1 MTPVR
6 NRPRICSETEQSITF
21 RVVESLAP
29 GRRPTAAFDRQC
41 QEFPNA
47 IPPMSRDLDA
57 LTSSTLKHLR
67 EHWWDDAFTAFLEE
81 TLKPR
86 PGKRILDVG
95 CGTGTAEISLA
106 RLRLS
111 QMHLFGVDLVTDR
124 VRDAH
129 AATRGIN
136 ARVGYAAADACRL
149 PFAADSF
156 DSTYCVAVLQ
166 HIRDLSGA
174 LGEIARVT
182 RPAAASSSSN
192 PTTRRATGSAPC
204 RAAWKRSRS
213 AAASSAGCSR
223 CAVSRPPR
231 PSVRSSR
238 GCSRRPA
245 SSRCRSGCS
254 RCRCRTSACRRRR
267 SGSRAATA
275 VRAVI
280 AKAPD
285 EGLRRLGADFL
296 KAIDQYARDANTAGS
311 AFVEIQNTMLFA
323 TVGQRG
329 E

>member
-1 MTPVR
+1 M
-6 NRPRICSETEQSITF
+6 N
-21 RVVESLAP
+21 
-29 GRRPTAAFDRQC
+29 
-41 QEFPNA
+41 
-47 IPPMSRDLDA
+47 RDLDA
-57 LTSSTLKHLR
+57 LTSSALKHLR

-81 TLKPR
+81 TLRPR

-95 CGTGTAEISLA
+95 CGSGTAEISLA

-111 QMHLFGVDLVTDR
+111 QMHLFGVDLVIDR
-124 VRDAH
+124 VRQAH
-129 AATRGIN
+129 AATRGMN

-182 RPAAASSSSN
+182 RPGGRVLIVEPDNAARYWFSSLESGMQAFELSRRFFGGLVAVRGESPAAAVGPLVPGMLAAAGVEPVSVRLFPVSVAHLGVPPPAFWDS
-192 PTTRRATGSAPC
+192 RRA
-204 RAAWKRSRS
+204 
-213 AAASSAGCSR
+213 
-223 CAVSRPPR
+223 V
-231 PSVRSSR
+231 VR
-238 GCSRRPA
+238 G
-245 SSRCRSGCS
+245 
-254 RCRCRTSACRRRR
+254 
-267 SGSRAATA
+267 
-275 VRAVI
+275 VI

-285 EGLRRLGADFL
+285 EALRRLGADFL
-296 KAIDQYARDANTAGS
+296 KAIDQYARDASTAGP